1 MDNPAHPDPGSAA
14 LPSGAP
20 LPGGPGGR
28 APTGGGSTGVSLVE
42 ELRPLFAGRK
52 VVLTG
57 GPLAAMTGTCRR
69 LRELGVERPFLLA
82 TGTGT
87 GELPGADE
95 AEWCVVEVRAP
106 DIIAEIRAA
115 MGLLRLLPDDVL
127 AALDRWDPAREALV
141 LSPMFNELLE
151 IAGRRVY
158 GPRRPEWRRL
168 EDKVVV
174 DALWDDLGVAR
185 APSEVVP
192 AEAAAL
198 RAAAGR
204 PDRGAGTAWAADA
217 RQGFNGGAWGLRWVR
232 SDQDAAEAVAFLAAR
247 CDRVR
252 VMPFLEGIPC
262 SIHGMVFP
270 GEVATFRPV
279 ELVTLRQPGS
289 NRLRYAGAA
298 TFWDPPAADREVM
311 RDLARRVGAGLR
323 ERVGYRGAFTVDGVL
338 TAQGFLPTELNPRL
352 GAGLSMMTRDLPD
365 LPVGLLHWALIE
377 GEPLAFGAGELESQV
392 LATADRRRAGG
403 AWTVTER
410 PTEGTSDL
418 PVVLRGGTCRPA
430 GADEPTDGLLSFGP
444 SGVGGFVRLALDPDR
459 IPVGPPVAP
468 LAVAAF
474 ALADKRFGAGIGRWS
489 RRGRS
494 ADSSDAPPNCGA
506 RRGPGAGD

>member
-1 MDNPAHPDPGSAA
+1 M
-14 LPSGAP
+14 
-20 LPGGPGGR
+20 
-28 APTGGGSTGVSLVE
+28 PTLTDA
-42 ELRPLFAGRK
+42 LRPLFAGRK
-52 VVLTG
+52 LVLTG

-69 LRELGVERPFLLA
+69 LRELGAERPFLLA
-82 TGTGT
+82 TGMGT
-87 GELPGADE
+87 GELPGPEE

-106 DIIAEIRAA
+106 DVIAEIRAA
-115 MGLLRLLPDDVL
+115 MRLLRLLPAEVL
-127 AALDRWDPAREALV
+127 AAMDRWDPAREALV
-141 LSPMFNELLE
+141 LSPMFNELPV

-158 GPRRPEWRRL
+158 GPRRAGWRRL

-174 DALWDDLGVAR
+174 DALWDDLGICR

-204 PDRGAGTAWAADA
+204 LDRGAGTAWAGDA
-217 RQGFNGGAWGLRWVR
+217 RQGFHGGAFCLRWVR
-232 SDQDAAEAVAFLAAR
+232 GEAGAAEAAAFLAAR

-270 GEVATFRPV
+270 RGVATFRPV
-279 ELVTLRQPGS
+279 ELVTLRRPGC

-311 RDLARRVGAGLR
+311 RALARRVGEGLR

-338 TAQGFLPTELNPRL
+338 AAEGFLPTELNPRL
-352 GAGLSMMTRDLPD
+352 GAGLSTMTGGLPG
-365 LPVGLLHWALIE
+365 LPVGLLDRALVE
-377 GEPLAFGAGELESQV
+377 GEALAFGAADLERQV
-392 LATADRRRAGG
+392 LAAADRSRAGG
-403 AWTVTER
+403 AWTVTDVAA
-410 PTEGTSDL
+410 TGTREL
-418 PVVLRGGTCRPA
+418 PVVFEQGACRPA
-430 GADEPTDGLLSFGP
+430 AGRRADGVLSFGP

-459 IPVGPPVAP
+459 VPAGPPVAP

-474 ALADKRFGAGIGRWS
+474 ALADEHFGAGIGPLEPATAVR
-489 RRGRS
+489 
-494 ADSSDAPPNCGA
+494 
-506 RRGPGAGD
+506 